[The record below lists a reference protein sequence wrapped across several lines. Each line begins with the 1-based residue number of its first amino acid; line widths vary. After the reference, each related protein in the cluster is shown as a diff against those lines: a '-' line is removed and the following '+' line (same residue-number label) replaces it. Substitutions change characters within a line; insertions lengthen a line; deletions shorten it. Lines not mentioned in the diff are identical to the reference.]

1 MADIFD
7 EINEDLKKDRAQVLW
22 ARYGKFVIAA
32 VAAVILAV
40 GSTQAFRA
48 WKSQQ
53 AETSAN
59 AFHAA
64 LNADDVALALEGALG
79 SLSDGYAML
88 ARFQIAAEKAEAGD
102 KSAAEAD
109 YIALSQDKSVQPL
122 YQQAAVLM
130 AVMNAPDGTD
140 ATALQARL
148 DPLTATTGPWQGLA
162 MEVSAALDL
171 RSGNSAAALAKANA
185 ILALP
190 EISPELRQRTNQLL
204 TVLQ

>member
-64 LNADDVALALEGALG
+64 LNADDVALAREGALG